1 VVPEALLIEKTE
13 TDPSETLEAFAA
25 AMIRIAERAKTDPA
39 SVKAAPKLAP
49 LARLDEVTAARNPK
63 LKWQRPT

>member
-1 VVPEALLIEKTE
+1 
-13 TDPSETLEAFAA
+13 
-25 AMIRIAERAKTDPA
+25 
-39 SVKAAPKLAP
+39 VKAAPKHAP